1 MSCLKTFGFP
11 QALPLCKP
19 LITTLA
25 AGAEAPAWLN
35 SQGGLLFIFSTTTGS
50 LGNLGYPTSGGRP
63 KTPFAQNACQARKSK
78 VSLEI
83 CEIAFRTKLSFRNAS
98 ISAVFV
104 VTGAFRGFKWSLGV
118 PHRCAGFQ
126 PECRRNGF
134 EGIRGIRGDSGE
146 RPGPMLHWPKQAQF
160 RAKRPPK
167 SACKCLQGQKKPDF
181 EGDGLQMFPRQLLR
195 AQAAHHAW
203 DWPQSRPLWIA
214 SIFKLLNSEVPA
226 IMKSSKTTKTI
237 EN

>member
-1 MSCLKTFGFP
+1 MQHHVSFVHGNMVSNCSHRERASLKAAIVVGKSECLRIQEPKTESGRVAGSVETGYNVMPENFWFP
-11 QALPLCKP
+11 TGSKP

-35 SQGGLLFIFSTTTGS
+35 SQGGLLFIFKTTTGS
-50 LGNLGYPTSGGRP
+50 LSNLGYPTSGGRP

-104 VTGAFRGFKWSLGV
+104 VTGAFRGFKWSLGL
-118 PHRCAGFQ
+118 PHRCQ

-134 EGIRGIRGDSGE
+134 GNSRGFEGTRGKGL
-146 RPGPMLHWPKQAQF
+146 GPCSTGPNKPSSRETA
-160 RAKRPPK
+160 PK
-167 SACKCLQGQKKPDF
+167 SACK
-181 EGDGLQMFPRQLLR
+181 
-195 AQAAHHAW
+195 
-203 DWPQSRPLWIA
+203 RPL
-214 SIFKLLNSEVPA
+214 
-226 IMKSSKTTKTI
+226 
-237 EN
+237 

>member
-25 AGAEAPAWLN
+25 ARAKAPAWLN

-50 LGNLGYPTSGGRP
+50 LGNLGYPTSR
-63 KTPFAQNACQARKSK
+63 KAKDTIAQNACQARKSK

-104 VTGAFRGFKWSLGV
+104 VTGAFRGFKWSLGL
-118 PHRCAGFQ
+118 PCHRAGFQ
-126 PECRRNGF
+126 SECWRNEFEGILEDSRGF
-134 EGIRGIRGDSGE
+134 EGFRGDSVQDN
-146 RPGPMLHWPKQAQF
+146 L
-160 RAKRPPK
+160 
-167 SACKCLQGQKKPDF
+167 
-181 EGDGLQMFPRQLLR
+181 
-195 AQAAHHAW
+195 
-203 DWPQSRPLWIA
+203 
-214 SIFKLLNSEVPA
+214 
-226 IMKSSKTTKTI
+226 
-237 EN
+237 

>member
-35 SQGGLLFIFSTTTGS
+35 SQGGLLFIFKTTTGS
-50 LGNLGYPTSGGRP
+50 LSNLGYPTSGGRP

-104 VTGAFRGFKWSLGV
+104 VTGAFRGFKWSLGL
-118 PHRCAGFQ
+118 PHRCQ

-134 EGIRGIRGDSGE
+134 EGIRGDSRGLGGKAWAHA
-146 RPGPMLHWPKQAQF
+146 PLAQTSPV
-160 RAKRPPK
+160 RGKRPPK
-167 SACKCLQGQKKPDF
+167 SACK
-181 EGDGLQMFPRQLLR
+181 
-195 AQAAHHAW
+195 
-203 DWPQSRPLWIA
+203 RPL
-214 SIFKLLNSEVPA
+214 
-226 IMKSSKTTKTI
+226 
-237 EN
+237 

>member
-35 SQGGLLFIFSTTTGS
+35 SQGGLLFIFKTTTGS
-50 LGNLGYPTSGGRP
+50 LSNLGYPTSGGRP

-104 VTGAFRGFKWSLGV
+104 VTGAFRGFKWSLGL
-118 PHRCAGFQ
+118 PHRCQ

-134 EGIRGIRGDSGE
+134 EGIRGDSRGFEGT
-146 RPGPMLHWPKQAQF
+146 RGKGLGPCSTGPNKPSFEGNGPQNQPANALPK
-160 RAKRPPK
+160 AKR
-167 SACKCLQGQKKPDF
+167 SQISRETACKYFHVSFCGHK
-181 EGDGLQMFPRQLLR
+181 
-195 AQAAHHAW
+195 
-203 DWPQSRPLWIA
+203 
-214 SIFKLLNSEVPA
+214 
-226 IMKSSKTTKTI
+226 
-237 EN
+237 